1 MKPNYAK
8 TSKFSGKK
16 TGPVTRAASRCLFP
30 ARDPDDSISTL
41 EIIGEKFTGKR
52 HLIVA
57 IPSGDFDTDES
68 EFDGSFI
75 SETVETVEVD
85 LDETMLLGE
94 SDDSDENSIS
104 TPVET
109 FGRRS
114 DSISSIRSTHFQLE
128 THDE

>member
-1 MKPNYAK
+1 M
-8 TSKFSGKK
+8 
-16 TGPVTRAASRCLFP
+16 
-30 ARDPDDSISTL
+30 
-41 EIIGEKFTGKR
+41 
-52 HLIVA
+52 VA

-75 SETVETVEVD
+75 SKTVETVKVD

-94 SDDSDENSIS
+94 SDDLDENSIS

-109 FGRRS
+109 FGTRS